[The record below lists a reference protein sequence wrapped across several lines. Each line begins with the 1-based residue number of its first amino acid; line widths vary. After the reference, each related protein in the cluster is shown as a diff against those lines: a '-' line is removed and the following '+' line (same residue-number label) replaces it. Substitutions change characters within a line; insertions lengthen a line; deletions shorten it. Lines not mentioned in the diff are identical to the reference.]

1 MTQEEFDNR
10 VLVFINKHLC
20 RTNIIA
26 SFDSVKDPY
35 VNELRER
42 ERFLE
47 NTITALDN
55 YDLSLNTLTDDQIF
69 YTFELAI
76 CAARSCGRC
85 TEWKPRTKYIN
96 PISPIFYPSYGL
108 LYNWYAATD
117 PRNIAADGWHVPTN
131 TEAWALQ
138 ASLGGEAVSGG
149 KLKEMGTTHWLTPN
163 TGAANE
169 SGFNARGASERSS
182 VSGAFG
188 TLKQSTFFW
197 LSNSASGNL
206 AWRAGGLSFN
216 NAIFP
221 INTIS
226 DKKDGYSLR
235 PIKDST
241 TLTHGQTG
249 TYTDPSG
256 ITYRTICIGTQE
268 WVADNIATRHYRD
281 GSPIPEVTDNAAWA
295 ALTTPGMC
303 AYNNDW
309 NNV

>member
-1 MTQEEFDNR
+1 MTQGEFDSR

-20 RTNIIA
+20 RTNLIV
-26 SFDSVKDPY
+26 SFDNAKDPY
-35 VNELRER
+35 VIELRDR
-42 ERFLE
+42 ERFFE
-47 NTITALDN
+47 NIITALDD
-55 YDLSLNTLTDDQIF
+55 YDLSSDIITDDQLR
-69 YTFELAI
+69 YMFELGV
-76 CAARSCGRC
+76 CAGRSCGRC
-85 TEWKPRTKYIN
+85 TNWKPRTRYIN
-96 PISPIFYPSYGL
+96 PIPVPESIKYGF

-117 PRNIAADGWHVPTN
+117 ARNIASAGWHLPTN

-149 KLKEMGTTHWLTPN
+149 KLKEIGTTHWLTPN
-163 TGAANE
+163 TGATNE
-169 SGFNARGASERSS
+169 SGFNARGASERNS

-188 TLKQSTFFW
+188 TLKQSTYFW
-197 LSNSASGNL
+197 LSNSASATL
-206 AWRAGGLSFN
+206 AWRAGGLLFN

-235 PIKDST
+235 PIKDTT

-249 TYTDPSG
+249 TYTGNDG
-256 ITYRTICIGTQE
+256 KVYRTICIGTQE
-268 WVADNIATRHYRD
+268 WLADNLCETLYRD

-295 ALTTPGMC
+295 ALDTGALC

-309 NNV
+309 SSV